1 MKIAKWNTS
10 KFGYW
15 IDAEIPA
22 PSGTLY
28 VTLSL
33 SDEVAPWGNTTTLSL
48 QVRTREEPS
57 VWVGLHADPRV
68 AAELRKFA
76 GDKYATTAD
85 SERLIGMASSF
96 AAPRDEISQSQ
107 REAWDG
113 FVEAVQSGYAVEI
126 GGAA

>member
-10 KFGYW
+10 KVGYW
-15 IDAEIPA
+15 IDAEIPGA
-22 PSGTLY
+22 SGTVY

-33 SDEVAPWGNTTTLSL
+33 SDEVAPWGNTTCLSL
-48 QVRTREEPS
+48 QFRTREEPS

-76 GDKYATTAD
+76 GDKYATPAD
-85 SERLIGMASSF
+85 AKHLIGMAATF
-96 AAPRDEISQSQ
+96 TAPRGDLDEAQQ
-107 REAWDG
+107 QAWEG
-113 FVEAVQSGYAVEI
+113 FIEAVKYGYSVEI